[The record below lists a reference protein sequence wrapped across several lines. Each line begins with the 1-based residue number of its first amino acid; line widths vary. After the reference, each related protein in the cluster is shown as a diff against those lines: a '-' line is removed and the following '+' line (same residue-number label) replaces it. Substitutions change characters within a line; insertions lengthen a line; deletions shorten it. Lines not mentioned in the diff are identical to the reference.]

1 MDSLRAVPP
10 DFFSELA
17 TNGKVDTAM
26 LLKRNGRLL
35 AAWSQTPVAWEVL
48 SIMAATTLGS
58 LETMLET
65 LRSPSPHVVTVVAG
79 GNRILIEKV
88 EPQAVLVLIAKDTVS
103 EAVLRETARR
113 LLSKIPVSSNP
124 EPPRRVTLGPSA
136 HSGPPHLARSEPP
149 RTPRRIEDDGPRMSF
164 RTPQKNP

>member
-17 TNGKVDTAM
+17 ANGKVDTAM

-35 AAWSQTPVAWEVL
+35 AAWSHSAVSWEVI

-65 LRSPSPHVVTVVAG
+65 LQSPSPRSVTVVAG
-79 GNRILIEKV
+79 GNRLLIEKV
-88 EPQAVLVLIAKDTVS
+88 EPQAILVLIAKETVS
-103 EAVLRETARR
+103 DAVLRETARR
-113 LLSKIPVSSNP
+113 LLSKLPVPSGP

-136 HSGPPHLARSEPP
+136 HSGSPPPARTDVPRPP
-149 RTPRRIEDDGPRMSF
+149 RRVEDEGPRMSF